1 MYPERATFDP
11 PNRPQAP
18 PWIQMPNRRS
28 PSAFRYSGESGTAR
42 YLHEGHRED
51 CQEASSPDPAP
62 CLQRSRPRN
71 LCHTSLIVE
80 NAVAPASFHDSG
92 LRVPITPEN
101 EYVWPALGEVQAV
114 SSEGLEEVRMMQ
126 RAISVMLL
134 MLGLFGA
141 DVVVVHRADVV
152 ESSRNDTIQAPRWGD
167 IEKGEVEAPRV

>member
-1 MYPERATFDP
+1 M
-11 PNRPQAP
+11 
-18 PWIQMPNRRS
+18 
-28 PSAFRYSGESGTAR
+28 
-42 YLHEGHRED
+42 
-51 CQEASSPDPAP
+51 
-62 CLQRSRPRN
+62 
-71 LCHTSLIVE
+71 
-80 NAVAPASFHDSG
+80 
-92 LRVPITPEN
+92 PITPEN

-126 RAISVMLL
+126 RAISVVLL